1 MAKFN
6 GTEFKLFDGAV
17 AFDEQ
22 SELEI
27 NVEAATID
35 TTSKNSEGWAESI
48 YGLRSWSGTCTII
61 VDFQEVTNKG
71 YKELLTYITSK
82 STISMVAEKTTEAT
96 LDVSLSGTAL
106 ITSVGLSVPMEDKVS
121 TTFSFVGT
129 GPLTQTPAA

>member
-22 SELEI
+22 SELTI

-35 TTSKNSEGWAESI
+35 VTSKDSAGWAESI

-61 VDFQEVTNKG
+61 VDFQEVTTKG
-71 YKELLTYITSK
+71 YKELLTYITTKAS
-82 STISMVAEKTTEAT
+82 ISMVAEKSTEAT
-96 LDVSLSGTAL
+96 GDISLSGTAL

-129 GPLTQTPAA
+129 GVLSQASAS